1 VGNYYRIFIITLIKH
16 SSTIIVN
23 TEVIYSKTFFKALNR
38 ILIMVN
44 PPTPSQIK
52 QSLALSVEKYVEE
65 IFATKPEGIIIN
77 DFNETV
83 VNTIENPIE
92 GFQIT
97 GEIIFPLINNKNK
110 KLKLGFRGFVSNRIV
125 ELQFNP
131 FGMLFILDN
140 KGNINQIYPIDYP

>member
-1 VGNYYRIFIITLIKH
+1 
-16 SSTIIVN
+16 
-23 TEVIYSKTFFKALNR
+23 
-38 ILIMVN
+38 MVN

-83 VNTIENPIE
+83 VNISENPIE

>member
-38 ILIMVN
+38 ILTMVN

-131 FGMLFILDN
+131 FGTLFILDN